1 MYCTRNEQYMC
12 GLAWPSGVVHHPQ
25 ALCAVSSRVW
35 VRVPVMLPVPLSKA
49 LNQNEQGLLVLS
61 NFYEIGPFSFT
72 LVPFQNIPIVILKLK
87 WKWLLLQ
94 KNCQN
99 CILHNVSGR
108 CLTYM

>member
-61 NFYEIGPFSFT
+61 KFYEIGPFSFT
-72 LVPFQNIPIVILKLK
+72 LVLFSKYSYCHSQVEMEMAFTPEKLPE
-87 WKWLLLQ
+87 
-94 KNCQN
+94 
-99 CILHNVSGR
+99 LH
-108 CLTYM
+108 TA